1 MISLLLPLAPALAAA
16 QSARLVLPDFSALAK
31 KATESVNISLDPS
44 LLGFASGALGSESG
58 GPALKDLMAGVQ
70 GVYVRSFK
78 FDVDGAYSKADV
90 DAVRAQLVAPQ
101 WAALVSTHDR
111 KQHSNVD
118 IFVNRKSAHSEG
130 GMAIITSTPR
140 EFTIVNIVGSI
151 DLAKLEQ
158 LQGRFGVPRI
168 DVPRIDVPKGDVPK
182 GDAGH

>member
-1 MISLLLPLAPALAAA
+1 MRLRSILMISLLLPLAPALTAA

-44 LLGFASGALGSESG
+44 
-58 GPALKDLMAGVQ
+58 
-70 GVYVRSFK
+70 
-78 FDVDGAYSKADV
+78 
-90 DAVRAQLVAPQ
+90 
-101 WAALVSTHDR
+101 LVSTHDR